1 MVFTKILSKN
11 DFNIDSNKKCFLS
24 TKSIIS
30 EGSCDT
36 VDWSN
41 DAEIQLCKYRY

>member
-1 MVFTKILSKN
+1 M
-11 DFNIDSNKKCFLS
+11 
-24 TKSIIS
+24 IS

-41 DAEIQLCKYRY
+41 VAETFSFAITGIRYLCNCNKNITVYSVYAIK